1 MSLIYHNI
9 KLQDQI
15 SDADGLALVSDVLT
29 AAMLLLLTK
38 LKSTKI
44 GSGFQ
49 WHAAIFI
56 QNAFKLPHAINKM
69 QEIRRTSNIERNT
82 IINDN

>member
-1 MSLIYHNI
+1 MSQIYHHT
-9 KLQDQI
+9 KRQI
-15 SDADGLALVSDVLT
+15 PDADDLALASDVLT
-29 AAMLLLLTK
+29 AATLLLSMK

-69 QEIRRTSNIERNT
+69 QETRRTSNIQRNT

>member
-1 MSLIYHNI
+1 M

-15 SDADGLALVSDVLT
+15 PDVYGLPLASDVLT
-29 AAMLLLLTK
+29 AAMK

-49 WHAAIFI
+49 WHDAIFI
-56 QNAFKLPHAINKM
+56 QNAFKLLQAINKM
-69 QEIRRTSNIERNT
+69 QEIRRTSNIQRNT